1 MAAAVGQNAS
11 RLIWQVFRRI
21 YYLNLQTNPFV
32 HMFAVLHFEGV
43 PGFFSHCH
51 APFNN

>member
-1 MAAAVGQNAS
+1 
-11 RLIWQVFRRI
+11 
-21 YYLNLQTNPFV
+21 LQANPFV